1 MGFFPTAR
9 SCVALVLLLGT
20 PPCWFTLVCQALQ
33 DSDRP
38 KTCLLNQRLCSHG
51 VHLATRRVQIRQTPG
66 SAAFGLNMGQHLPP
80 EGHGCESVGSKEI
93 KHTEHLQP
101 CQAHG
106 KGIHI
111 CLWDSSRARLHSG
124 HPSLAA
130 TSPRNQFYLRSSLR
144 RKLVLDRV
152 SSSDAWRL
160 DQNFSPLSHN
170 PVSSGRALS
179 PHRQGASSLHS
190 PHVPL
195 LPHLPLPPEWA
206 TPLGIWSGHR
216 ECG

>member
-1 MGFFPTAR
+1 MQSCIRMVVGFFSTAR
-9 SCVALVLLLGT
+9 SHVALVLLLRT
-20 PPCWFTLVCQALQ
+20 PPCCFTLVCQALQ

-66 SAAFGLNMGQHLPP
+66 SAAFGLNMGQQLPP
-80 EGHGCESVGSKEI
+80 EGHGRESVGSKEI

-111 CLWDSSRARLHSG
+111 CLWDSSRARLRSG

-144 RKLVLDRV
+144 KLVLNRV

-170 PVSSGRALS
+170 SVSSGRDLS
-179 PHRQGASSLHS
+179 PQARG
-190 PHVPL
+190 
-195 LPHLPLPPEWA
+195 
-206 TPLGIWSGHR
+206 
-216 ECG
+216 